1 MKVVKKDGLKK
12 NYKLTLKM
20 MLDLGYSNRIP
31 ARWHYAEYDDI
42 IKALETLYPELKG
55 NIEKAYL

>member
-1 MKVVKKDGLKK
+1 MKVVKKDGSKK

-20 MLDLGYSNRIP
+20 MSELGYGNRIP
-31 ARWHYAEYDDI
+31 ARWHYTEYADI
-42 IKALETLYPELKG
+42 IEALETLYPELKG